1 MSQGE
6 KVGFS
11 SPPSGVEESTDREG
25 GNGSPAETEQ
35 RTSQPVTGRR
45 RRWKRWL
52 SFGALGLVVLFGLI
66 QLIPYGRAKNP
77 PVTRAAIWPSAQA
90 QTLAENACY
99 DCHSNLTKQW
109 WATEIAPASW
119 LAQADVDG
127 GRNALNFSEW
137 DRPQAG
143 LDDVT
148 ETVRSDSMPP
158 IQYKL
163 FHGNARLS
171 GTERQQLV
179 DGLTQLYA
187 TDPPAGTKQGGG

>member
-1 MSQGE
+1 VSAL
-6 KVGFS
+6 
-11 SPPSGVEESTDREG
+11 
-25 GNGSPAETEQ
+25 GSAETTAPPAP
-35 RTSQPVTGRR
+35 RG

-52 SFGALGLVVLFGLI
+52 MWGALGSVVLFGLI

-77 PVTRAAIWPSAQA
+77 PVTRAAVWPSAQA